1 MIMTFFYKFLVVTHS
16 LKCEWLQIGIFKHV
30 SIKNNLPEC
39 ILPKEWVPQSLLLT
53 YINF

>member
-16 LKCEWLQIGIFKHV
+16 LKCEWVQIGIFKHV
-30 SIKNNLPEC
+30 SIKN
-39 ILPKEWVPQSLLLT
+39 ILPNEWVPQSLLLT